1 MFSMRKTRILIFS
14 FSLLVATGTYVF
26 VKEKTR
32 PVLSPI
38 PIQADAYTKVLGIFS
53 VRKDPEALKQRIQ
66 SAVGNTF
73 KNYSV
78 YVVDYHSNFSMG
90 INESEIFTAA
100 SVNKLPIMA
109 ALYSEA
115 QNGKINFD
123 QVITLQAEDIQD
135 YGTGSIRYDKPG
147 STYTVKTLVR
157 LMMQKSDNTASFLL
171 GNYVV
176 GLPAVQSIINTWGL
190 SQTDM
195 ASNKTSNHD
204 MELLLRKIYDNTV
217 ASPAQTSEMLGFMR
231 DSDFESRIPGELPH
245 DVIVYHKTGDG
256 DTGEVHDVGIV
267 TRDSRAYYIGILTTN
282 AGDPEAA
289 SKLEAKISQIVYD
302 FLR

>member
-1 MFSMRKTRILIFS
+1 MHKGRMLLLSLCLIL
-14 FSLLVATGTYVF
+14 ATGTYVF

-32 PVLSPI
+32 TIVSPI
-38 PIQADAYTKVLGIFS
+38 QDDAYTKVLGIFT
-53 VRKDPEALKQRIQ
+53 VRKNPADLKKQIR
-66 SAVGNTF
+66 SVVGNTF

-78 YVVDYHSNFSMG
+78 YVVDWRSNFSMG
-90 INESEIFTAA
+90 INESEIFTGA

-115 QNGKINFD
+115 QNGNIDFD
-123 QVITLQAEDIQD
+123 RVITLQPEDIQD
-135 YGTGSIRYDKPG
+135 YGTGSIRYDPPG
-147 STYTVKTLVR
+147 TTYTVKTLVR

-176 GLPAVQSIINTWGL
+176 GLPAVQSIIQSWGL
-190 SQTDM
+190 TQTDM
-195 ASNKTSNHD
+195 ESNKTSNKD
-204 MELLLRKIYDNTV
+204 MELLLRKIYSNAV
-217 ASPAQTSEMLGFMR
+217 VSPSSTAEMLGFMR
-231 DSDFESRIPGELPH
+231 DSDFENRLPADLPGGTT
-245 DVIVYHKTGDG
+245 VYHKTGDG

-267 TRDSRAYYIGILTTN
+267 TGDGTTYYIGILTTN

-289 SKLEAKISQIVYD
+289 SKLEAKISKIVYD